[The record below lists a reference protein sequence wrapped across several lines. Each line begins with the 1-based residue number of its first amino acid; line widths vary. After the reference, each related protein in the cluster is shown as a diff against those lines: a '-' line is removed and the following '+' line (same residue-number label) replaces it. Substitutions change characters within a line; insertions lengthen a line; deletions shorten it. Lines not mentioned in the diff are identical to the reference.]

1 MQKLTI
7 KEYACTGC
15 GCCVEACPFSA
26 IEIREGKATV
36 LENCRLCETCVKFCP
51 AGALVLEESS
61 PFILDKNCWKGILVY
76 IQQFEEEIHPI
87 SYEMLGKAHELA
99 EQCGEEVYA
108 VSVGYRQNL
117 SGLVGC
123 GIRRVYV
130 YDAQEYCYFRGD
142 FYGEALCDCVK
153 RLRPSVM
160 LLGATLEARS
170 LAPYV
175 AVRFSTGLTADC
187 TNLYLNDHGDLVQ
200 VRPAFG
206 GNIMAQIVTA
216 HTRPQMA
223 TVRYQVM
230 DAIKPSGDS
239 MPEICH
245 CHLSNLKLD
254 SKIQVLERQ
263 QEECQRDIIGEKLL
277 VVIGRGVTRKE
288 DIPMFAEL
296 AEFLGG
302 NIACSRSLVEKG
314 WMPIEKQIG
323 LSGKTVHPNVLITCG
338 VSGSVQFLAGM
349 SSSKEIFAINC
360 DPNAPIFSVSHWSVV
375 GDMYEVVPTLLK
387 KLKQKKSLFPG

>member
-1 MQKLTI
+1 MRNLTI
-7 KEYACTGC
+7 KDTCTGC
-15 GCCVEACPFSA
+15 GGCVETCPFSA
-26 IEIREGKATV
+26 IEIREGRATV
-36 LENCRLCETCVKFCP
+36 LENCRLCGICVKLCP
-51 AGALVLEESS
+51 VGALALEESS
-61 PFILDKNCWKGILVY
+61 SFALDKNCWKGILVY
-76 IQQFEEEIHPI
+76 IQQFGEDIHPI

-108 VSVGYRQNL
+108 VSVGHRQNL
-117 SGLVGC
+117 SSLAGC

-130 YDAQEYCYFRGD
+130 YDALEYGNFRED
-142 FYGEALCDCVK
+142 FYGKALCDCVE
-153 RLRPSVM
+153 RLRPSIM

-187 TNLYLNDHGDLVQ
+187 TDLYLNDSGSLVQ
-200 VRPAFG
+200 VRPAFS

-230 DAIKPSGDS
+230 AAIKPSGDL

-245 CHLSNLKLD
+245 CQLSTLGAD
-254 SKIQVLERQ
+254 SKIQVLKHW
-263 QEECQRDIIGEKLL
+263 QEERQRDIIGEKLL
-277 VVIGRGVTRKE
+277 VVIGRGVARKE

-296 AEFLGG
+296 AELLGG
-302 NIACSRSLVEKG
+302 SLACSRSLVEKG

-323 LSGKTVHPNVLITCG
+323 LSGKTVRPDVLITCG
-338 VSGSVQFLAGM
+338 VSGSVQFLAGI
-349 SSSKEIFAINC
+349 SGAKEIFAVNS
-360 DPNAPIFSVSHWSVV
+360 DPNAPIFSASHWSVV
-375 GDMYEVVPTLLK
+375 GDMYEIVPKLLK
-387 KLKQKKSLFPG
+387 KLKQRALLFG